1 MADGLVMPDRSE
13 EQEGVFSFYLGEM
26 RARART
32 AAIPGRAE
40 SEEAIGL
47 GMIHE
52 IGTGSSRSGL
62 TATPK
67 GSPRVME
74 QVRADY
80 EALRIRILDEAEEIR
95 AARLEN
101 GAELR

>member
-32 AAIPGRAE
+32 AAVPGRAE

-52 IGTGSSRSGL
+52 TGNRFIQ
-62 TATPK
+62 
-67 GSPRVME
+67 E
-74 QVRADY
+74 RAYGDP
-80 EALRIRILDEAEEIR
+80 EWL
-95 AARLEN
+95 AARY
-101 GAELR
+101 GAGARGL